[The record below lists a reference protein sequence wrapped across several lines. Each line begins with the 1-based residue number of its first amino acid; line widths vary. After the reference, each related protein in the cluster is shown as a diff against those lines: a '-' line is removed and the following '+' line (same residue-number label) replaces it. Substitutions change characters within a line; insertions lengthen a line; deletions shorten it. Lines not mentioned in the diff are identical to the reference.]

1 MFVALR
7 DLRFARGRFLLIG
20 AVVTLITVL
29 VGFLSGLTGG
39 LATQNISGIL
49 ALPADRLAF
58 TVPSGDDAP
67 SFSTSAPTR
76 DQADTIAAMPG
87 VSRVDPLGISQ
98 LRAESATTGT
108 AVAVFGVPADFSV
121 SGPVG
126 DTAGSA
132 ALSDGTNAFS
142 ASAEGASANSPSAE
156 GTNTISESA
165 LGTNAFSAPSEGTI
179 ALSATAAAELDA
191 DIGDEVT
198 IAGTSFRV
206 ETVGPDAWYSHTPVV
221 EVRITDWR
229 ALAEATGSPDAFAT
243 VLAVSGA
250 PDWAAVDA
258 EAGVVSETLVG
269 SLTALS
275 AFRSE
280 VGSLLLMVAMLFGI
294 SGLVIGAFFTV
305 WTMQRQGD
313 VAVLK
318 ALGAS
323 TRSLARDALGQALLV
338 LLVGIGIGIGL
349 VAILGALA
357 GQALPFLIS
366 PLTTLVPGAIMI
378 ALGLAGAA
386 FALRSVTSADPLT
399 ALGGNR

>member
-7 DLRFARGRFLLIG
+7 DLRFARGRFMLIG

-39 LATQNISGIL
+39 LATHNISGIL

-58 TVPSGDDAP
+58 TVPAGDDAP
-67 SFSTSAPTR
+67 SFSTSSPTR

-87 VSRVDPLGISQ
+87 VTRVDPLGISQ
-98 LRAESATTGT
+98 LRAESPTTGA
-108 AVAVFGVPADFSV
+108 AVAVFGVPADSSIFGPSDGTSPLSV
-121 SGPVG
+121 PSEGTSPLSVP
-126 DTAGSA
+126 
-132 ALSDGTNAFS
+132 SDGTNTIPEPA
-142 ASAEGASANSPSAE
+142 P
-156 GTNTISESA
+156 GTH
-165 LGTNAFSAPSEGTI
+165 
-179 ALSATAAAELDA
+179 ALSAPAESTIVLSEAAADQLDA
-191 DIGDEVT
+191 VVGDDVT
-198 IAGTSFRV
+198 IGGTSFRV
-206 ETVGPDAWYSHTPVV
+206 DSVGPDAWYSHTPVV
-221 EVRITDWR
+221 EISIADWR

-243 VLAVSGA
+243 VLAVAGA

-338 LLVGIGIGIGL
+338 LLVGIGTGIGL

-357 GQALPFLIS
+357 GQALPFLLS
-366 PLTTLVPGAIMI
+366 PLTTLVPGAIMV